1 MSLTST
7 LLAVLQ
13 TILLLTLAIDAG
25 AIDAGVPDGGI
36 RDAGVADAGIDAG
49 ITKPVVRTWKWI
61 DGDGGFILDGGF
73 TDQLTLTV
81 GETARV
87 IFPFPIVLMQCDQ
100 ELLGLGAT
108 EDTLLLTGAD
118 AGHTACGFWF
128 WERAWPHRS
137 MDVTV
142 FPREAIPK

>member
-1 MSLTST
+1 M
-7 LLAVLQ
+7 LQ

-25 AIDAGVPDGGI
+25 APDGGVTDGGL
-36 RDAGVADAGIDAG
+36 DAGPP
-49 ITKPVVRTWKWI
+49 KVVRTWKWI
-61 DGDGGFILDGGF
+61 DGDGGYILDGGF

-81 GETARV
+81 GETAR
-87 IFPFPIVLMQCDQ
+87 ITFPFPIVLMQCDQ

-142 FPREAIPK
+142 FSK